1 MPTGLTESVP
11 ICQKGNGRNDTHE
24 WNGVDM
30 ASKIIGIDLGTT
42 NSVVAVMEGG
52 DPVVIPNA
60 EGGRTTPSVVAF
72 TKDGERLVGQ
82 VAKRQA
88 VTNPKNTIFSIKR
101 FMGRRMDE
109 VQEEI
114 KKVPYKVVEGPN
126 GLVAVEINGKR
137 YTPPEI
143 SAMILQKMKQ
153 TAEDYLGQTV
163 DRAVITVP
171 AYFNDA
177 QRQATKD
184 AGKIAGLEVMRII
197 NEPTAAAL
205 AYGLDK
211 KMEEKIAVFDLGGG
225 TYDISV
231 LELAEGVFEV
241 KSTNGD
247 THLGGDDF
255 DQRLI
260 DWLVAEFKKDQGIDL
275 SKDPM
280 ALQRLKE
287 AAEKAKMELST
298 TTQTD
303 INLPFITADQ
313 TGPKH
318 LNLSITRAKFEQLVD
333 DLIQRTIPP
342 MQQALKD
349 AGLDPKAVDEVILV
363 GGSTRIPKIQ
373 QIVKDFFGK
382 EPNKSVNPDEV
393 VAIGAAIQ
401 GGVLAG
407 EVKDVLLL
415 DVTPLS
421 LGIETLGGV
430 TTVLIPRNTTIPT
443 KKSETFSTAEDN
455 QTTVEI
461 HVLQG
466 ERQMA
471 ADNRTIGK
479 FQLTG
484 IPPAPR
490 GMPQIEVTF
499 DIDANGILHVTAKD
513 KATGKEN
520 KIKIQASSGLNEAEI
535 QRMVKDAEAH
545 AEEDRK
551 QLELVNARNQAEALV
566 HSVRK
571 SLKDYGDKLDAGE
584 KEKIEAAIKDVEGVL
599 KSEDKAEIDAKAQA
613 LAQVAQTLGQ
623 KMYAEQEKASAE
635 AAAGGPGSAQ
645 QSEAG
650 KKDENVVDAEFTEV
664 KDKKTGS

>member
-1 MPTGLTESVP
+1 MA
-11 ICQKGNGRNDTHE
+11 QK
-24 WNGVDM
+24 V
-30 ASKIIGIDLGTT
+30 IGIDLGTT

-52 DPVVIPNA
+52 DPVVIPNS

-88 VTNPKNTIFSIKR
+88 VTNPKNTVFSIKR
-101 FMGRRMDE
+101 FMGRRLNE
-109 VQEEI
+109 ITEE
-114 KKVPYKVVEGPN
+114 KKRVPYPVTTGKNDLAVVE
-126 GLVAVEINGKR
+126 IQGKQ
-137 YTPPEI
+137 YSPPEI
-143 SAMILQKMKQ
+143 SAMILQKMRQ
-153 TAEDYLGQTV
+153 TAEDYLGHKV
-163 DRAVITVP
+163 EKAVVTVP
-171 AYFNDA
+171 AYFNDS

-184 AGKIAGLEVMRII
+184 AGKIAGLDVLRII

-211 KMEEKIAVFDLGGG
+211 KKEEKVAVFDLGGG

-255 DQRLI
+255 DDRVI
-260 DWLVAEFKKDQGIDL
+260 RWLVDEFKKDQGIDL

-298 TTQTD
+298 TTQTE

-313 TGPKH
+313 SGPKH
-318 LNLSITRAKFEQLVD
+318 LNITLTRAKFEQLVD
-333 DLIQRTIPP
+333 DLVRRTIPP
-342 MQQALKD
+342 MEQALKD
-349 AGLDPKAVDEVILV
+349 AGLKPSEIDEVILV
-363 GGSTRIPKIQ
+363 GGSTRIPKVQ
-373 QIVKDFFGK
+373 EIVKGFFEK
-382 EPNKSVNPDEV
+382 EPHKGVNPDEV

-443 KKSETFSTAEDN
+443 KKSEIFSTAEDS

-471 ADNRTIGK
+471 VDNRTLGR

-499 DIDANGILHVTAKD
+499 DIDANGILHVSAKD
-513 KATGKEN
+513 KATNREQ
-520 KIKIQASSGLNEAEI
+520 KIRIEGSSGLSESEVD
-535 QRMVKDAEAH
+535 RMVK
-545 AEEDRK
+545 
-551 QLELVNARNQAEALV
+551 QAEQHAADD
-566 HSVRK
+566 K
-571 SLKDYGDKLDAGE
+571 SRREQIDRRNRLDAMVYEVE
-584 KEKIEAAIKDVEGVL
+584 KNSKEWADRLDSANKERL
-599 KSEDKAEIDAKAQA
+599 SQA
-613 LAQVAQTLGQ
+613 LEGAKQALRAGEADAVQRALDELSQAYSAAGTSLYESARAQSS
-623 KMYAEQEKASAE
+623 EE
-635 AAAGGPGSAQ
+635 AAAGGASGTGEQPGA
-645 QSEAG
+645 AG
-650 KKDENVVDAEFTEV
+650 ETKKEDVVDADYEV
-664 KDKKTGS
+664 VDDDKK

>member
-1 MPTGLTESVP
+1 
-11 ICQKGNGRNDTHE
+11 
-24 WNGVDM
+24 M
-30 ASKIIGIDLGTT
+30 ADKVIGIDLGTT

-60 EGGRTTPSVVAF
+60 EGGRTTPSVVGF

-82 VAKRQA
+82 IAKRQA
-88 VTNPKNTIFSIKR
+88 VTNPQNTVFSIKR
-101 FMGRRMDE
+101 FMGRKMSE
-109 VQEEI
+109 VPDEI
-114 KKVPYKVVEGPN
+114 KRVPYKVVGGSN
-126 GLVAVEINGKR
+126 DVAMVEVQGKR
-137 YTPPEI
+137 YSPPEI

-153 TAEDYLGQTV
+153 TAEDYLGYKV
-163 DRAVITVP
+163 EKAVITVP
-171 AYFNDA
+171 AYFNDS

-184 AGKIAGLEVMRII
+184 AGKIAGLDVLRII

-211 KMEEKIAVFDLGGG
+211 KKDEKVAVFDLGGG

-231 LELAEGVFEV
+231 LELYDVEGSRQFEV

-255 DQRLI
+255 DQRVI
-260 DWLVAEFKKDQGIDL
+260 DWLVTEFKRDQAIDL

-287 AAEKAKMELST
+287 AGEKAKMELST
-298 TTQTD
+298 TQSTD
-303 INLPFITADQ
+303 MNLPFITADQ
-313 TGPKH
+313 SGPKH
-318 LNLSITRAKFEQLVD
+318 LNYTLTRAKFEQLVD

-342 MQQALKD
+342 MEQALKD
-349 AGLDPKAVDEVILV
+349 AGIKPNEIDEVLLV

-373 QIVKDFFGK
+373 EIVKKFFGK
-382 EPNKSVNPDEV
+382 DPNKGVNPDEV
-393 VAIGAAIQ
+393 VAIGAAVQ
-401 GGVLAG
+401 GAVLTG
-407 EVKDVLLL
+407 EQKDVLLL

-443 KKSETFSTAEDN
+443 KKSETFSTADDN

-466 ERQMA
+466 ERELA
-471 ADNRTIGK
+471 TYNKTIGK

-490 GMPQIEVTF
+490 GMPQVEVTF

-513 KATGKEN
+513 KATGKEQ
-520 KIKIQASSGLNEAEI
+520 KIRIEASSGLSDAEI
-535 QRMVKDAEAH
+535 DRMVKDAEKNAV
-545 AEEDRK
+545 EDKK
-551 QLELVNARNQAEALV
+551 QREAIDARNRLDSMTYEV
-566 HSVRK
+566 EKNVK
-571 SLKDYGDKLDAGE
+571 EWGDKVSADTKA
-584 KEKIEAAIKDVEGVL
+584 KIDAAIERAR
-599 KSEDKAEIDAKAQA
+599 KALRGDDMNEIRAAQEE
-613 LAQVAQTLGQ
+613 LTKVF
-623 KMYAEQEKASAE
+623 
-635 AAAGGPGSAQ
+635 
-645 QSEAG
+645 SEAG
-650 KKDENVVDAEFTEV
+650 QAFYQQQAQTGPQPEAGQPAGATAGAEAGGTKADDVVEADYEIV
-664 KDKKTGS
+664 DDKK